1 MMMKLELLAQEVA
14 ALAHQTT
21 AAVESG
27 NLSVIQR
34 HVANVSRVADEMRRE
49 FADLGVTTRLAP
61 RRTLAWTKREQ
72 SRRSTY
78 LVGIVTSSK

>member
-49 FADLGVTTRLAP
+49 FADLNSFGDELLRDAQP
-61 RRTLAWTKREQ
+61 WIDEQRRAARW
-72 SRRSTY
+72 S
-78 LVGIVTSSK
+78 